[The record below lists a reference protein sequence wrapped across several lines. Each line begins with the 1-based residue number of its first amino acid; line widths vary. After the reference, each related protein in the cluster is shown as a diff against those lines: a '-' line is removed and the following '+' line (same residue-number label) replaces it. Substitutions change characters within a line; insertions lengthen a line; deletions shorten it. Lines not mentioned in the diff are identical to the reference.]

1 MLIMPRRS
9 LLDLYREEFRDYS
22 IKKLRADLVAGLTVG
37 AVALPLALAFGV
49 ASGGSAAA
57 GLITAI
63 LAGLVIGLLS
73 GAPYQ
78 ISGPTG
84 AMSAV
89 LIVVAQR
96 YGFDAVL
103 LAGFLSGLIL
113 LVIGLL
119 KLGRFI
125 AFVPSAVITGFTSG
139 IAIII
144 VIGQLDNLF
153 GASSI
158 APTHSLLGKLSSY
171 LKDFPTVNFYALLS
185 GALVML
191 IMLLWPKR
199 WALRCPA
206 SLVAMI
212 MVSFLAYILAWP
224 VILVGDIPRTIFLDQ
239 RLDLLGLFESSESF
253 FRSIDV
259 VLLPAITIA
268 ALGAVECLL
277 CGAASAKLTGVRLQA
292 NQELVAQGVG
302 NLLIPLFGGVPAT
315 AAIARSSVGIQAG
328 GKTRLVSVIHALA
341 LLGFVL
347 IFSSVM
353 GQIPLAVLAGVL
365 IVTAWR
371 MNDWEAIHFIFS
383 RRFYSAIAAF
393 FVTMLATVVL
403 DLTQAIIIGTVL
415 SGLIFI
421 SKISNIDI
429 AIMSVDRQ
437 RLKDRGIELRSDCD
451 KIKVAFVTG
460 PLFFAATGSFE
471 ESFAQ
476 ISKGETLILSLRA
489 MPMIDTAGV
498 EVLMRLHSAIISKG
512 GELLLAACTPEVRAM
527 LDRSGISSEV
537 GEQNFFWSGDQAIIE
552 ADRRSLK
559 SEA

>member
-1 MLIMPRRS
+1 MPRRN

-22 IKKLRADLVAGLTVG
+22 IKNFRSDLVAGLTVG

-139 IAIII
+139 IAVII
-144 VIGQLDNLF
+144 VIGQLDNLL
-153 GASSI
+153 GASAS
-158 APTHSLLGKLSSY
+158 APTHSLLGKLGDY

-185 GALVML
+185 GLLVML
-191 IMLLWPKR
+191 TMFFWPKC

-206 SLVAMI
+206 SLVAMVV
-212 MVSFLAYILAWP
+212 VSVIAYLFAWP
-224 VILVGDIPRTIFLDQ
+224 VALVGDIPRTVFLDQ
-239 RLDLLGLFESSESF
+239 RLDLFGLFYSF
-253 FRSIDV
+253 EHFFNSINV

-328 GKTRLVSVIHALA
+328 GKTRLVSIFHALA
-341 LLGFVL
+341 LLVFVL

-353 GQIPLAVLAGVL
+353 GKIPLAALAGVL
-365 IVTAWR
+365 IITAWR
-371 MNDWEAIHFIFS
+371 MNDWEAIRFIFS

-421 SKISNIDI
+421 SKISNIEI
-429 AIMSVDRQ
+429 LIMPVDRQ
-437 RLKDRGIELRSDCD
+437 RLKERGLELVGDCNN
-451 KIKVAFVTG
+451 IKVAIITG

-471 ESFAQ
+471 ESFAK

-489 MPMIDTAGV
+489 MTMIDTAGV
-498 EVLMRLHSAIISKG
+498 EVLMRLHAAIISKG
-512 GELLLAACTPEVRAM
+512 GDLMLAACAPEVRAM
-527 LDRSGISSEV
+527 LDRSGLSSEI

-552 ADRRSLK
+552 ADRRSLN
-559 SEA
+559 SVI